1 MSDETSKPKRV
12 AFVTRDGQFGTVDAS
27 DAANMP
33 HGTRILSAKEAKER
47 EEDIAQQ
54 AAQARE
60 DERYDKTPAAAKVL
74 GGIATAA
81 SAVMPGAALTF
92 GAGAAPGTAPAAYSS
107 GVTEGLTGGLGQGV
121 IRQGIDA
128 TLGKDVG
135 DKYAQQVTDQKVASP
150 YAHGV
155 GNVVGTGTG
164 LVAGAGGAAEQL
176 ATKGLARAGVQATS
190 ALGKAGVAAAKLG
203 VRGAVEGG
211 IIGGGEYAG
220 RTSRIVP
227 RRLAHVAGRESI
239 RRCDHRGR
247 SAWSRVHG
255 RSRDGRIFGEARAC
269 RKSSRRSRTIRT
281 SDAAVVG
288 R

>member
-1 MSDETSKPKRV
+1 MGKVAVLDPDGRFGFIDEADKDKLPAGARLLTKRDLEEYQ
-12 AFVTRDGQFGTVDAS
+12 AEQ
-27 DAANMP
+27 
-33 HGTRILSAKEAKER
+33 AKSE
-47 EEDIAQQ
+47 
-54 AAQARE
+54 AQARE

-135 DKYAQQVTDQKVASP
+135 DKYAQQVSDQKVASP

-155 GNVVGTGTG
+155 GNIVGTGTG

-190 ALGKAGVAAAKLG
+190 ALGKAGVTAAKLG

-211 IIGGGEYAG
+211 IIGA
-220 RTSRIVP
+220 
-227 RRLAHVAGRESI
+227 
-239 RRCDHRGR
+239 
-247 SAWSRVHG
+247 
-255 RSRDGRIFGEARAC
+255 F
-269 RKSSRRSRTIRT
+269 
-281 SDAAVVG
+281 
-288 R
+288 